1 MAERQCKVCT
11 KSFKTEQALHQHQEE
26 TSRHY
31 KTTGKKSQQK
41 LGTVRQQQ
49 QTLSDGKSQSTSN
62 KAQRSSE
69 EDLLPPVKA
78 ATPCH
83 PPTHVMARRSR
94 RGRGDHSR
102 DKVPST
108 RPASSLNNSTT
119 SDLVRFAFESSM
131 MGADNPE
138 ALNDFAAALQNL
150 ELEENNGN
158 NGMPEPASSASIA
171 ASPQVIEKMDDTGT
185 ETPPDEDVV
194 EDLRPLVFLSPPEY
208 PVANCRVGQKF
219 VYGNQLYSDVIEKDN
234 LFQALR
240 LRRHDPDRLVSNK
253 ILTSENHSS
262 WCEVR
267 LPEGVYRQDFVLAPA
282 PNPRRPT
289 LRVLALDCE
298 MVGVAVGRNSYNR
311 ERSELAQLCV
321 VDVLTGNLVFDLLVL
336 PAERVVNWRKRFS
349 GLSYPAMMAARDQG
363 RLLRS
368 WKAARAE
375 LLRFMDTNTIIIGHS
390 IQNDLHMLRLAHSNI
405 IDTSIQTAEAVFG
418 DKERFDRIWG
428 LKDLAKALPEITIQT
443 GRQGHDCRE
452 DTLATREI
460 ALWCVCYP
468 VELANWASQ
477 MRAELQQKK
486 NERDQ
491 LLAYERKL
499 AKEHAAKKA
508 ALKAEEQQSAPVYAY

>member
-1 MAERQCKVCT
+1 MT
-11 KSFKTEQALHQHQEE
+11 
-26 TSRHY
+26 
-31 KTTGKKSQQK
+31 
-41 LGTVRQQQ
+41 
-49 QTLSDGKSQSTSN
+49 
-62 KAQRSSE
+62 
-69 EDLLPPVKA
+69 
-78 ATPCH
+78 
-83 PPTHVMARRSR
+83 
-94 RGRGDHSR
+94 
-102 DKVPST
+102 
-108 RPASSLNNSTT
+108 
-119 SDLVRFAFESSM
+119 
-131 MGADNPE
+131 GADNPE
-138 ALNDFAAALQNL
+138 ALDAFAAALQNMD
-150 ELEENNGN
+150 LEEKNGN
-158 NGMPEPASSASIA
+158 DGMAETVSSTSIA
-171 ASPQVIEKMDDTGT
+171 ASPQAIENMDDYTGT
-185 ETPPDEDVV
+185 ETPPDEGNLNDLLLPSPTKIIDQAPDVAK
-194 EDLRPLVFLSPPEY
+194 DSRPLVFLRPPEY

-219 VYGNQLYSDVIEKDN
+219 VHGNQLYSDVTEKDN

-253 ILTSENHSS
+253 ILTSENRSS

-282 PNPRRPT
+282 PNPHRPT
-289 LRVLALDCE
+289 YRVLALDCE
-298 MVGVAVGRNSYNR
+298 MVGVAPGRNSYNK

-428 LKDLAKALPEITIQT
+428 LKDLAKALPEITVQA
-443 GRQGHDCRE
+443 GRQGHDCHE

-468 VELANWASQ
+468 VELANWAAK

-486 NERDQ
+486 NEKDQ
-491 LLAYERKL
+491 LLAYERQL

-508 ALKAEEQQSAPVYAY
+508 AMKAAMEAAEQESAPVYAY